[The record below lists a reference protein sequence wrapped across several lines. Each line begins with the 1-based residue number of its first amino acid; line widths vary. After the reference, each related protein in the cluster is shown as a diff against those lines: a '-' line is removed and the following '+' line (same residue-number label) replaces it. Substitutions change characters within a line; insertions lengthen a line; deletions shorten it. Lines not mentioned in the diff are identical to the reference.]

1 VLDFAD
7 LTDEM
12 LAQSVKSEIAAIFPN
27 AAGSLE
33 YLETIRVPYG
43 VPFQP
48 PGFVNRKPFAD
59 LPDDIYL
66 GGDWMGGA
74 SIQSAIS
81 SGLDSAHS
89 ILNPH
94 YP

>member
-1 VLDFAD
+1 
-7 LTDEM
+7 M

-89 ILNPH
+89 ILNH
-94 YP
+94 